1 MLEYGA
7 PAGIYDDCGTS
18 ALSLMIEKMPDVA
31 KEALGQFQMVDNAL
45 RRKYY
50 YLNYL
55 ELETWRA
62 VGSKKGKPLRQSFAR
77 SPLEVKTNFSFII
90 STNSRI
96 DSYLLR
102 KPRTQIKSIF
112 S

>member
-1 MLEYGA
+1 
-7 PAGIYDDCGTS
+7 
-18 ALSLMIEKMPDVA
+18 MIEKMPDVA

-77 SPLEVKTNFSFII
+77 SPLEVREYVPFII
-90 STNSRI
+90 SATLRGN
-96 DSYLLR
+96 SYLFQC
-102 KPRTQIKSIF
+102 TS
-112 S
+112 